1 MTHNVELPP
10 VEALQAVLSA
20 YRLGSFSAA
29 AAALGI
35 THGAV
40 SRRVAA
46 TERWAGFRLFGR
58 QGEACERHSTAS
70 ASPHA

>member
-1 MTHNVELPP
+1 MTHNDELPP
-10 VEALQAVLSA
+10 LEALQAVLSA

-35 THGAV
+35 SHGAV

-46 TERWAGFRLFGR
+46 TERWAGLRLSAVT
-58 QGEACERHSTAS
+58 GEACERHSTAS